1 MQKKKKHQLFK
12 IRGEISRKVYMITV
26 VATFVGILALWSLL
40 SYGNLVSPTFL
51 PSPGKV
57 WASMVTNVQSG
68 DFWGYVWISFYRVL
82 MGYLITCLLAIPIGI
97 LAGTF
102 KIAEAI
108 FVPVT
113 EFIRYMPATAFI
125 PLIIVWI
132 GLGESAKISVI
143 FVGCFFQMV
152 LMVADNAKSVSGELL
167 QASYTLGASRFQV
180 LRKVLFPAL
189 LPDLMNTMR
198 LIMGWAWSY
207 LVAAELFATSSG
219 LGFMIMRAQR
229 YMQTEVIFLGILVI
243 GLLGLI
249 IDRLFALM
257 NKKLFPWAEG
267 GR

>member
-1 MQKKKKHQLFK
+1 MKKKKTRLFK
-12 IRGEISRKVYMITV
+12 IRGEISRKVYMLTV
-26 VATFVGILALWSLL
+26 VATFAGILAVWSLL

-57 WASMVTNVQSG
+57 WHSFITNIQDG
-68 DFWGYVWISFYRVL
+68 DFWGYVGISAYRVL
-82 MGYLITCLLAIPIGI
+82 MGYLLTCLLAIPLGI

-102 KIAEAI
+102 KIFEAI
-108 FVPVT
+108 VVPVT

-132 GLGESAKISVI
+132 GLGESAKVAVI

-167 QASYTLGASRFQV
+167 QASYTLGASRIQV
-180 LRKVLFPAL
+180 LRKVLLPAL
-189 LPDLMNTMR
+189 LPDLMNSLR

-207 LVAAELFATSSG
+207 LVAAELFAASSG

-229 YMQTEVIFLGILVI
+229 YMQTETIFLGILII

-249 IDRLFALM
+249 IDRLFALL
-257 NKKLFPWAEG
+257 NKRLFPWAEG